1 MNCTT
6 IMSNMGDLQ
15 IDFDVKCENKVN
27 KDFTIKLVSAIG
39 EALNKVTDSINTMST
54 NFSRRF
60 DDLEANYKSM
70 RADIT
75 AVAQKAETALDIA
88 NQNRAELEQLRM
100 ENVELKQWCKR
111 IQSEA
116 AAVKSQTNSI
126 ETYSRRDNVIFY
138 GIKEPNNETPVLC
151 EKAAKK
157 FFVDHLGFS
166 DSEAGNVAFVR
177 CHRMHDFRHKSN
189 NPIIVRFKDYK
200 DRERVWSKKTSI
212 SDRTLNMGEDFPKG
226 IAYNRRKLFPV
237 FSKARKIMDKRLVSL
252 KADDLVI
259 NGKKYTVDSLNELSG
274 ELNMRTFS
282 ERSNDKVVV
291 FGGLYSNFH
300 PLSNFYRSPIM
311 FRNQKYQT
319 LEQAYQHTKALLFKD
334 DDTAASILAADSPS
348 EAKKLSYNIKGFNLD
363 IWNAKRHDLMLQL
376 VQAKF

>member
-1 MNCTT
+1 M
-6 IMSNMGDLQ
+6 
-15 IDFDVKCENKVN
+15 
-27 KDFTIKLVSAIG
+27 
-39 EALNKVTDSINTMST
+39 
-54 NFSRRF
+54 
-60 DDLEANYKSM
+60 
-70 RADIT
+70 
-75 AVAQKAETALDIA
+75 
-88 NQNRAELEQLRM
+88 
-100 ENVELKQWCKR
+100 
-111 IQSEA
+111 
-116 AAVKSQTNSI
+116 
-126 ETYSRRDNVIFY
+126 
-138 GIKEPNNETPVLC
+138 
-151 EKAAKK
+151 KK

-237 FSKARKIMDKRLVSL
+237 FSNARRIMDKRLVSL
-252 KADDLVI
+252 KADNLVI

-334 DDTAASILAADSPS
+334 DDTAVSILAADSPS

-376 VQAKF
+376 VQAKFQQNPNLADELRNTGKKKQFQYLGSISTLLMGYPSYIERDILNKQQWTSQSKLGEILMAVRRELPPKETTQLILSIYDVY